1 MVNKKEFDKIL
12 RKFHDVAFESWK
24 KELGEPLTK
33 KDKDMCW
40 EDLIDGAEDLKE
52 FYEFIKPLIEQQVK
66 KETAQELLKRIIE
79 LNDEQNVFNGQYILT
94 AEDVQ
99 DVIRFYLREL
109 KHIGE
114 YKIEVK

>member
-1 MVNKKEFDKIL
+1 MVNEEEII
-12 RKFHDVAFESWK
+12 R
-24 KELGEPLTK
+24 ELAKAVNGNDGWCVDCGEKLEK
-33 KDKDMCW
+33 GEYMC
-40 EDLIDGAEDLKE
+40 DGCKE
-52 FYEFIKPLIEQQVK
+52 FYIKVIELTEEQAK

-114 YKIEVK
+114 YKIEAK

>member
-52 FYEFIKPLIEQQVK
+52 FYEFIKPLNREKARYK
-66 KETAQELLKRIIE
+66 KLK
-79 LNDEQNVFNGQYILT
+79 Q
-94 AEDVQ
+94 
-99 DVIRFYLREL
+99 
-109 KHIGE
+109 
-114 YKIEVK
+114 EVK